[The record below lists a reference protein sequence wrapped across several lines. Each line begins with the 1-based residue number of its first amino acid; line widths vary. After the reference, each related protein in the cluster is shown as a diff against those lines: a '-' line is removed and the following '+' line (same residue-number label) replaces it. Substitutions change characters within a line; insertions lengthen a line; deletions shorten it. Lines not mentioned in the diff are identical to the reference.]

1 MQAMLR
7 IEPREICFG
16 SNLLDQGYRLHI
28 RGILG
33 TFSLK
38 EAFLVNNH
46 QDLKRRFSG
55 RAAFCGNQPYY

>member
-1 MQAMLR
+1 MQAMLS
-7 IEPREICFG
+7 IDLREICFG
-16 SNLLDQGYRLHI
+16 SNLLDYRLHI

-38 EAFLVNNH
+38 EAILVNNH

-55 RAAFCGNQPYY
+55 RVAFCGDQPYY